1 MSLEFRAREA
11 DLHFSPSGMRK
22 ADGQSLGVPPAVESQ
37 ETCSRRRKWGGA
49 LPAVTPSC
57 QGPRRRREPHGPWF
71 VPDSQSGASPDP
83 ATPRFSHTCLP
94 FFISQV
100 QCPPHLPTHTGSR
113 HIHCPCSPSPSPL
126 HALPA
131 QSSPARASCGAALV
145 SLSLCRFGQSPAAR
159 LQKEPHVSDRL
170 PPPPSRQGV
179 FSEDPTTDPGQ
190 ALGTCCASTT
200 STRLHRLRERG
211 CVRFPRRR
219 EDLPEPS
226 CWCVLDLNPVSDFQ
240 AQFQN
245 LWLSLQSP
253 GA

>member
-170 PPPPSRQGV
+170 PPPQ
-179 FSEDPTTDPGQ
+179 Q
-190 ALGTCCASTT
+190 AGSF
-200 STRLHRLRERG
+200 LRR
-211 CVRFPRRR
+211 PH
-219 EDLPEPS
+219 
-226 CWCVLDLNPVSDFQ
+226 N
-240 AQFQN
+240 
-245 LWLSLQSP
+245 
-253 GA
+253 